1 MNRTTLRPGRSKA
14 FVAFAAAAALAVS
27 FAVSPAAAGTS
38 SQASWTDGCDTGA
51 FSSVNSL
58 ATGASLARGGP
69 GLREPSL
76 NETLAEV
83 AAQRGRGVNFQETV
97 PTWVHVVHH
106 ADGTGNVSNQAI
118 NAQIQVLNMTFG
130 GFEGGYPT
138 GFSFQLAGV
147 TRTPNTAWYLAG
159 PSTSSERAMKRA
171 LRQGGD
177 NTLNIYLTTAGIYL
191 GWAYYPNQTEK
202 NGTAYLDGI
211 VVDWESMLGTSPTY
225 AGRYDQGE
233 TATHEAGHWL
243 NLAHTFDGGCNHW
256 GDHVDDTPPM
266 LVPTSGCPGGKDTC
280 REPGLDPIHNY
291 MDYSYDS
298 CYTEF
303 TRGQTLRAQ
312 DAWLRYRAN

>member
-1 MNRTTLRPGRSKA
+1 
-14 FVAFAAAAALAVS
+14 
-27 FAVSPAAAGTS
+27 
-38 SQASWTDGCDTGA
+38 
-51 FSSVNSL
+51 
-58 ATGASLARGGP
+58 
-69 GLREPSL
+69 
-76 NETLAEV
+76 
-83 AAQRGRGVNFQETV
+83 
-97 PTWVHVVHH
+97 
-106 ADGTGNVSNQAI
+106 
-118 NAQIQVLNMTFG
+118 
-130 GFEGGYPT
+130 
-138 GFSFQLAGV
+138 
-147 TRTPNTAWYLAG
+147 
-159 PSTSSERAMKRA
+159 
-171 LRQGGD
+171 
-177 NTLNIYLTTAGIYL
+177 
-191 GWAYYPNQTEK
+191 
-202 NGTAYLDGI
+202 
-211 VVDWESMLGTSPTY
+211 MLGTSPTY